1 MRESRSSGS
10 VEGVMSNRDPYSD
23 RYANPVDT
31 NHTCPRR
38 AFRVSGA
45 ALSKLEC

>member
-1 MRESRSSGS
+1 VRHEAVGGFALEAFCFLFSPRVVVSG
-10 VEGVMSNRDPYSD
+10 RQ
-23 RYANPVDT
+23 A
-31 NHTCPRR
+31 HLPRR